1 MRHAGSAGRSSLER
15 ALFTV
20 DLRVARGKTWN
31 AEWKMQNGRHGWGKE
46 KRRIGFSD
54 RRRERERGGNK
65 VCGQRPGSTDWKPAP
80 RAPVI
85 SQIVRS
91 VIFCPR
97 PPRTPRAT
105 FPSRFLSA
113 LFYVVLSCNVPR
125 RTACRKMVPLFDGKR
140 SRIVNIGMGLFGS
153 GVGNGRTNNSSCAE
167 RSTDL
172 W

>member
-1 MRHAGSAGRSSLER
+1 
-15 ALFTV
+15 
-20 DLRVARGKTWN
+20 
-31 AEWKMQNGRHGWGKE
+31 MQNGKCKTADTDEG
-46 KRRIGFSD
+46 RRREESASPIDGE
-54 RRRERERGGNK
+54 RERERGGNK

-140 SRIVNIGMGLFGS
+140 SRIVNTGMGLFGS
-153 GVGNGRTNNSSCAE
+153 GVGNGRTDNSSCAE

-172 W
+172 